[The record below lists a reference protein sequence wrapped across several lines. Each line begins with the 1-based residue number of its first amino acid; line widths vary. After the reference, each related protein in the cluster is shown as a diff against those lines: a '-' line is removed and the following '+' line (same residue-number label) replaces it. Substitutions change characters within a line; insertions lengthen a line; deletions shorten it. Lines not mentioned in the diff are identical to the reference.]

1 LRMGVVGS
9 LTALFLCDWPCFF
22 FGWHARFTSN
32 AHDAWAYKNG
42 IELHFIAPGKPTENA
57 FAESFNSR
65 VHLHNL

>member
-1 LRMGVVGS
+1 M
-9 LTALFLCDWPCFF
+9 ALFF